1 MELKEILAI
10 SGQPGLYKYVAQ
22 STNGVI
28 VESLLDGRRMNASAS
43 SKVSSLTE
51 ISMFTEG
58 EDIALA
64 DVFTKIY
71 AHTGGKEAISP
82 KEAPEKLKAAFARI
96 RPRPGARIRH
106 EEVLRVVQHSG
117 QGRFYGVQ
125 TPVRSRIEKV
135 PLRERDFFV
144 VSGVIP
150 AFFMPP
156 NSRFILSLCNSET
169 NIQATDIMERRTK
182 VLALVAHDNMKHDL
196 AEWVDWNSKKL
207 GRHHL
212 VCTGTTGKMVEK
224 TLRDHREEYEGD
236 EEIEEL
242 PDLRITLLKSGPL
255 GGDQQLGS
263 LIADGKIDALIFFW
277 DPMSAQPHDVDVKAL
292 LRLATLYNVPTA
304 INRSSADF
312 LISSPLFEDDGY
324 VPVVKDY
331 KAYVERVLK

>member
-1 MELKEILAI
+1 
-10 SGQPGLYKYVAQ
+10 
-22 STNGVI
+22 
-28 VESLLDGRRMNASAS
+28 
-43 SKVSSLTE
+43 
-51 ISMFTEG
+51 
-58 EDIALA
+58 
-64 DVFTKIY
+64 
-71 AHTGGKEAISP
+71 
-82 KEAPEKLKAAFARI
+82 
-96 RPRPGARIRH
+96 
-106 EEVLRVVQHSG
+106 
-117 QGRFYGVQ
+117 
-125 TPVRSRIEKV
+125 
-135 PLRERDFFV
+135 
-144 VSGVIP
+144 
-150 AFFMPP
+150 
-156 NSRFILSLCNSET
+156 
-169 NIQATDIMERRTK
+169 MERRTK

-196 AEWVDWNSKKL
+196 AEWLDWNSKKL

-224 TLRDHREEYEGD
+224 TLRDHREEYEGG